1 MSSPPYV
8 ERGAG
13 TTQSRWS
20 QTGERGQGA
29 GLEAKGRPHN
39 EIVIQKE
46 EPVLNQEVLADV
58 RVAK

>member
-1 MSSPPYV
+1 M

-29 GLEAKGRPHN
+29 GLEAKGWPHN